1 MTKSIAENPIPL
13 ILKNILKEKISGEL
27 TITLT
32 QHSKKLFFSQGILKF
47 AQSNIKQ
54 ERLGEIL
61 LKIGKINQTQFWNIH
76 KLLEGETD
84 KIGKILVQKNI
95 ITQKDVFFGLVS
107 QFRIIALSLFEL
119 ESGQWEFQEKIPDVP
134 GDLSFNIELP
144 SIIVEGMNK
153 VNNLSF
159 YTNKF
164 KSFSPYVI
172 NLHPNHKD
180 MLTAEDMN
188 ILQILSDHKN
198 TSSEKLMTHL
208 KISEDIFWRKMI
220 ILYLLD
226 IIDFKDIQI
235 EKTIDKNV
243 EELLK
248 YYDKIRSK
256 KTDYYELLG
265 IKNSGQVNEIK
276 EAYFSLAKKFHPDR
290 INNSVSSEIKEKANF
305 VFATI
310 NKAYDTLSNE
320 NRKEE
325 YDSKGYK
332 ESDQEDSKQVNLKEK
347 ARILFLKAKTL
358 YNKKQ
363 YWEAA
368 SLLDEAVKIDNNK
381 PAYILLLG
389 LSQMNTDTLRRM
401 AEKNLQKAI
410 ELEPWNCEPLIAMG
424 KLFLYEGLKKR
435 AETFFRKALSINPE
449 NEIAKKKLG
458 EINKSSSKRLS
469 IGSIFGK
476 KKN

>member
-47 AQSNIKQ
+47 AQSTIKQ

-61 LKIGKINQTQFWNIH
+61 LKIGKINQTQFWNIE
-76 KLLEGETD
+76 KILEGETE
-84 KIGKILVQKNI
+84 KIGKVLVQKNI
-95 ITQKDVFFGLVS
+95 ITQKDVFLGLLS
-107 QFRIIALSLFEL
+107 QFRIIALSIFEL

-144 SIIVEGMNK
+144 SIIIEGMKK
-153 VNNLSF
+153 VKNLSF

-164 KSFSPYVI
+164 KSFSPYICVV
-172 NLHPNHKD
+172 HPSHKD
-180 MLTAEDMN
+180 MLIAEDMD

-220 ILYLLD
+220 ILYLLN
-226 IIDFKDIQI
+226 IIDFKEIQL
-235 EKTIDKNV
+235 EKTVDKNI
-243 EELLK
+243 EELLR
-248 YYDKIRSK
+248 YYDKIKSK
-256 KTDYYELLG
+256 KMDYYELLN
-265 IKNSGQVNEIK
+265 IKNSGQLNEIK

-290 INNSVSSEIKEKANF
+290 INNSVGSEIQEKANF

-320 NRKEE
+320 NRREE

-347 ARILFLKAKTL
+347 ARILYLKGKTL

-381 PAYILLLG
+381 PAYVLLLG

-401 AEKNLQKAI
+401 AERNLQKAS
-410 ELEPWNCEPLIAMG
+410 ELEPWNPEPLIAMG
-424 KLFLYEGLKKR
+424 KLFLHEGLKKR

-449 NEIAKKKLG
+449 NEIAKKKLD
-458 EINKSSSKRLS
+458 EIKKSSSKKIS
-469 IGSIFGK
+469 IGSIFRK